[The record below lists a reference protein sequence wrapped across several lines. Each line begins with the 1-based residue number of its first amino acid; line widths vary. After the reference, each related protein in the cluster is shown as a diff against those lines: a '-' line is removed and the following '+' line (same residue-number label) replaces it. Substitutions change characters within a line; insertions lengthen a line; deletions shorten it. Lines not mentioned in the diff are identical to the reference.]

1 MGLSNIT
8 TQMRILVLLV
18 FILISCTKLNRT
30 QVIDNDLLRN
40 LKQSLTIDG
49 KNISEDKIK
58 NKIVILNFWASW
70 CGPCMEETPSLLKL
84 INKNKNDFILI
95 SVSEDDSEK
104 EMQKF
109 IRLFPLAKSDN
120 VILIHD
126 QNRKWSQG
134 YSVFKFPETF
144 VYDRK
149 LNLVKKFSGSI
160 SFQDS
165 QIDIF
170 FQNLITK
177 KID

>member
-1 MGLSNIT
+1 MNIT
-8 TQMRILVLLV
+8 TNMRFVIIFSLVLSACTELNTSQK
-18 FILISCTKLNRT
+18 IDADLI
-30 QVIDNDLLRN
+30 RN
-40 LKQSLTIDG
+40 INQSTTIDG

-84 INKNKNDFILI
+84 ITKNKNDFVLI

-104 EMQKF
+104 DMQKF

-134 YSVFKFPETF
+134 FSVFKFPETF

-149 LNLVKKFSGSI
+149 LNLVKKFSGNI
-160 SFQDS
+160 SFQDLE
-165 QIDIF
+165 IKF
-170 FQNLITK
+170 FFEKLAKGLN
-177 KID
+177 